1 MSISDIIN
9 CALCILSFILAAVSV
24 VTVVVTLRQ
33 NNKML
38 EADARPYVVV
48 YFSYDEYAPNLF
60 LCIRNFGKTAAIID
74 SLTILPSVQLMDQE
88 ADQLMKN
95 VMIAP
100 TQQVHFLLLGK
111 EHSLHLNSM
120 ELNHQVTIQYHDCT
134 NHKRYCETY
143 HANVE
148 YTKRV
153 MSVHSKQPDLTEAE
167 NALIAIDK
175 SLTAI
180 KNKML

>member
-9 CALCILSFILAAVSV
+9 CVLCILSFILAAVSV
-24 VTVVVTLRQ
+24 VTVVVTLKQ

-38 EADARPYVVV
+38 EADARPYVVA

-74 SLTILPSVQLMDQE
+74 KLTISPGVKAIDKEASQLLE
-88 ADQLMKN
+88 K

-100 TQQVHFLLLGK
+100 TQQIHFLLLGK
-111 EHSLHLNSM
+111 DNSMNLRNM
-120 ELNHQVTIQYHDCT
+120 ELNHEVTVQYHDCAT
-134 NHKRYCETY
+134 NKKYLETY

-148 YTKRV
+148 YTKCVAAAYSNR
-153 MSVHSKQPDLTEAE
+153 SDLTEAE
-167 NALIAIDK
+167 NALRAIEK
-175 SLTAI
+175 SLIAI